1 VTASHRHSSGAA
13 ASHRHG
19 SGASTTG
26 DLTAARRAAWKRDL
40 GAALP
45 GWVVARV
52 LVATAYALAVAAT
65 NELTGER
72 TTELSRGLMAWDGSF
87 YEDITRVGY
96 GGLPEE
102 ALRFFPLFP
111 LLGKGLSFVLLGKE
125 APALVL
131 LANVAALFAAA
142 AIHRLTLAETGDAAT
157 ARRAAWLVALL
168 PPAFVLV
175 WGYAEAL
182 FLLTTIGCLYCLR
195 SKRWW
200 WAAALGAA
208 AALCRPLGLILVAPA
223 AIEVVGGLRP
233 WGRVWFDRLREHGV
247 AGLAA
252 VLGPVAGC
260 GAYLTYVWWRFGD
273 AFLPFTVQG
282 GFRGDATDPLSR
294 LAEGV
299 GELASTDTFGDG
311 LHLPFAVG
319 LVVLLVLCGRRLP
332 GSFTVYSGLIVFV
345 TLSAENL
352 NSLERYGLNAFPL
365 VVALAVYTADERVDR
380 AVLTVSAAGLVGLAT
395 LAWLGAYVP

>member
-1 VTASHRHSSGAA
+1 VSDLAAGQTTTRAA
-13 ASHRHG
+13 AC
-19 SGASTTG
+19 
-26 DLTAARRAAWKRDL
+26 RRDVL
-40 GAALP
+40 AALP

-65 NELTGER
+65 NELNGAR
-72 TTELSRGLMAWDGSF
+72 TQELQRGLLAWDGSF
-87 YEDITRVGY
+87 YEDIARVGY
-96 GGLPEE
+96 GGMPEE

-131 LANVAALFAAA
+131 LANVAALAAGA
-142 AIHRLTLAETGDAAT
+142 AIHRFTLVETGNAGA

-182 FLLTTIGCLYCLR
+182 FLLASIGCVYCLR
-195 SKRWW
+195 QKRWW
-200 WAAALGAA
+200 WAAALGAT
-208 AALCRPLGLILVAPA
+208 AALCRPLGLVLAAPA
-223 AIEVVGGLRP
+223 AIEVIGGLRP
-233 WGRVWFDRLREHGV
+233 YGRVWFERLKERGV
-247 AGLAA
+247 AGVAA
-252 VLGPVAGC
+252 VLGPVVGC
-260 GAYLTYVWWRFGD
+260 AAYLAYVWARFGD
-273 AFLPFTVQG
+273 PWLPFTVQG
-282 GFRGDATDPLSR
+282 GFRGDATDPISR

-332 GSFTVYSGLIVFV
+332 ASLTVYSGLVVAI

-365 VVALAVYTADERVDR
+365 VVALALFTEDERLDR

>member
-1 VTASHRHSSGAA
+1 VTTAA
-13 ASHRHG
+13 EGLA
-19 SGASTTG
+19 
-26 DLTAARRAAWKRDL
+26 AARRATWGRDVL
-40 GAALP
+40 AALP

-52 LVATAYALAVAAT
+52 LVAAAYALAITTT
-65 NELTGER
+65 NELTSER

-111 LLGKGLSFVLLGKE
+111 LLGKGLSFVMLGHE

-131 LANVAALFAAA
+131 LANVAALLAGAG
-142 AIHRLTLAETGDAAT
+142 IHRFTLAETGDAAA
-157 ARRAAWLVALL
+157 ARRAAWLLALV

-182 FLLTTIGCLYCLR
+182 FLLTSIGCVYALR
-195 SKRWW
+195 RERWW

-208 AALCRPLGLILVAPA
+208 AALCRPLGLLLMAPA

-233 WGRVWFDRLREHGV
+233 WGRVWFERLRERGV
-247 AGLAA
+247 AGVAA
-252 VLGPVAGC
+252 VLGPVVGC
-260 GAYLTYVWWRFGD
+260 GAYLAYVWARFGD
-273 AFLPFTVQG
+273 PWLPFTVQG
-282 GFRGDATDPLSR
+282 GFRGEASDPVSR

-332 GSFTVYSGLIVFV
+332 GSLTVYSALIVWV

-365 VVALAVYTADERVDR
+365 VVALALCTADERVDR
-380 AVLTVSAAGLVGLAT
+380 AVLTVSAAGFVGLAA
-395 LAWLGAYVP
+395 LAWFGAYVP